1 MPNLHSK
8 NRMGHSI
15 SHKSIFFEL
24 CLLLML
30 SLGLVL
36 GAPIIGFC
44 ISELGK

>member
-15 SHKSIFFEL
+15 SHKAIFFEL
-24 CLLLML
+24 YQLFMR
-30 SLGLVL
+30 SLGIVL

-44 ISELGK
+44 IRELGK